1 MKCVLKFIEKIGF
14 ESCFKRIDEE
24 KEARTRV
31 ERTKLTKD

>member
-1 MKCVLKFIEKIGF
+1 MKYVLKFTEKIGL
-14 ESCFKRIDEE
+14 ELCFKRIDEE